1 METEK
6 DKSTREMMPV
16 GKKLR
21 DMTWDDY
28 GISGH
33 RYAELKAFCLQYDE
47 KKSKISR
54 GIECMSY
61 DGMPKSNFKVN
72 PLEDKA
78 IRNVVYQ
85 KDCEMIERAA
95 IAASPEFYPYILKSV
110 TNDLSYKYIEYDE
123 KLGRIPVGKTE
134 FYALR
139 RLFYHFL
146 DNLKSGDKIDLLS
159 CYSDTVKKV
168 KSQ

>member
-1 METEK
+1 M
-6 DKSTREMMPV
+6 

-28 GISGH
+28 GISRH

-54 GIECMSY
+54 GIGAMNY
-61 DGMPKSNFKVN
+61 DGMPKGNFKTN

-78 IRNVVYQ
+78 IRNVTYQ
-85 KDCEMIERAA
+85 KDCEMIEQAA
-95 IAASPEFYPYILKSV
+95 IAASPDIFQYIIKSV
-110 TNDLSYKYIEYDE
+110 TNDLPYQYIEYDE
-123 KLGRIPVGKTE
+123 KLGRIPVGKTD

-146 DNLKSGDKIDLLS
+146 DNLKSGDKIDLLP
-159 CYSDTVKKV
+159 CYSGKV
-168 KSQ
+168 R

>member
-1 METEK
+1 M
-6 DKSTREMMPV
+6 

-28 GISGH
+28 GISEN

-47 KKSKISR
+47 KKSKINR
-54 GIECMSY
+54 GMGAIKY
-61 DGMPKSNFKVN
+61 DGMPKSNFKTN

-78 IRNVVYQ
+78 IRNVAYQ
-85 KDCEMIERAA
+85 RDCEMIEQAA
-95 IAASPEFYPYILKSV
+95 IAASAEIYPYILESV
-110 TNDLSYKYIEYDE
+110 TNNLPYRFIEYNE

-146 DNLKSGDKIDLLS
+146 DNLKNGDKIDLLP
-159 CYSDTVKKV
+159 
-168 KSQ
+168 